1 MLILLAFVGLA
12 RRLLNTRQQQFG
24 RSPLEAKTMYNRKFF
39 QTSLGQA
46 ALVSIAAMAAF
57 VALSSQIVVSAP
69 VAAIAVSATAELA

>member
-1 MLILLAFVGLA
+1 
-12 RRLLNTRQQQFG
+12 
-24 RSPLEAKTMYNRKFF
+24 MYNRKFF